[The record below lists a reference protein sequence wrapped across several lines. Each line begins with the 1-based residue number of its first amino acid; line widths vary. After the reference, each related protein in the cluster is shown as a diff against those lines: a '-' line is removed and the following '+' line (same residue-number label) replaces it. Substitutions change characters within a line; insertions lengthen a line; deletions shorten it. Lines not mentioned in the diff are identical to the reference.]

1 MFFVFFH
8 QIFLKFYSNIFQVV
22 EVGSKKHT
30 LLGAAIVSRHT
41 ELVALLLEGGE
52 DYCEVLGEERGG
64 CVELALATRHPDII
78 SLVTRARRPG
88 KQEL

>member
-1 MFFVFFH
+1 M
-8 QIFLKFYSNIFQVV
+8 
-22 EVGSKKHT
+22 GSKKLT

-52 DYCEVLGEERGG
+52 EDCAVRGEESGG

-78 SLVTRARRPG
+78 SLVTHKQRPA
-88 KQEL
+88 KKEL